1 MKIGIT
7 KDDGDRLLEN
17 FLIGASKANGSIEC
31 AEESI
36 KIMDR
41 FEDSQLIVSVVIT
54 NAMRNAGEV
63 YKDVI
68 DFEVEILSAITT
80 MYSTCTEDEI
90 PVQFG
95 SLFSGTEDEILD
107 KVGRNKKIHFA
118 VRAFVE
124 AFYTFDNFEK
134 QYPEI
139 TKML

>member
-1 MKIGIT
+1 MIIGIT
-7 KDDGDRLLEN
+7 KEDGDRILEN
-17 FLIGASKANGSIEC
+17 FLVGASKANGTVKC

-36 KIMDR
+36 KIMEK

-54 NAMRNAGEV
+54 NAMRNAGEIS
-63 YKDVI
+63 KDVV

-80 MYSTCTEDEI
+80 MYSTCNEADI

-95 SLFSGTEDEILD
+95 SLFSGSEDEILD

-124 AFYTFDNFEK
+124 AFYTFDKFEK
-134 QYPEI
+134 KYPEI
-139 TKML
+139 TNML